1 MHRQWSSRSRRQRCG
16 RYRGG
21 VSRRNQ
27 RGSRGFARTDR
38 LGSSLREIIGEEL
51 RRIDDDYVAYVTVTD
66 VEVDN
71 ELTRARVYFSTLNLE
86 EEDLEGLY
94 THMGRLRKAIARQ
107 GNMRRVPDLE
117 FLIDPGLRSGTRVGE
132 ILQTMEAEGDRAY
145 APSPEALPTEDSE
158 EE

>member
-1 MHRQWSSRSRRQRCG
+1 
-16 RYRGG
+16 

-27 RGSRGFARTDR
+27 RGNRGYARTDR

-51 RRIDDDYVAYVTVTD
+51 RRIDDDYVSYVTVTD
-66 VEVDN
+66 VDVDN

-86 EEDLEGLY
+86 DSDLDGVYE
-94 THMGRLRKAIARQ
+94 HMGRIRKAIARQ

-117 FLIDPGLRSGTRVGE
+117 FMIDPGLRSGTRVGE
-132 ILQTMEAEGDRAY
+132 ILQTMEADEDRAF
-145 APSPEALPTEDSE
+145 AASSE

>member
-1 MHRQWSSRSRRQRCG
+1 M
-16 RYRGG
+16 
-21 VSRRNQ
+21 SRRNQ
-27 RGSRGFARTDR
+27 RGSRGYARTDR

-66 VEVDN
+66 VDVDN

-86 EEDLEGLY
+86 DQDLDGLY
-94 THMGRLRKAIARQ
+94 VHMGRIRKAIARQ

-117 FLIDPGLRSGTRVGE
+117 FLIDPGLRAGTRVGE
-132 ILQTMEAEGDRAY
+132 ILQTMEASDDRAFT
-145 APSPEALPTEDSE
+145 ASSE

>member
-1 MHRQWSSRSRRQRCG
+1 
-16 RYRGG
+16 

-27 RGSRGFARTDR
+27 RSNRGYERTDR
-38 LGSSLREIIGEEL
+38 LGSTLREIIGEEL

-66 VEVDN
+66 VDVDN

-86 EEDLEGLY
+86 DDDLDGLHA
-94 THMGRLRKAIARQ
+94 HMGRLRKAIARK

-117 FLIDPGLRSGTRVGE
+117 FMIDPGLRSGTRVGE
-132 ILQTMEAEGDRAY
+132 ILQTMEAEEDRAFT
-145 APSPEALPTEDSE
+145 SSSE

>member
-1 MHRQWSSRSRRQRCG
+1 
-16 RYRGG
+16 

-27 RGSRGFARTDR
+27 RGNRGYARTDR

-51 RRIDDDYVAYVTVTD
+51 RRINDDYVAFITVTD
-66 VEVDN
+66 VDVDN

-86 EEDLEGLY
+86 DEDLEGLY
-94 THMGRLRKAIARQ
+94 AHMGRIRKAIARQ

-117 FLIDPGLRSGTRVGE
+117 FHIDPGLKAGTRVGE
-132 ILQTMEAEGDRAY
+132 ILQTMEARDDRAF
-145 APSPEALPTEDSE
+145 TETSE